1 MKALILSIVA
11 SFGAFVAATGTMG
24 CVSIWFDEP
33 EMPKC
38 LIAE

>member
-11 SFGAFVAATGTMG
+11 SFGAFVAATGTVG
-24 CVSIWFDEP
+24 CLIVWFDEP